1 MEEQPFNIPIDEPQ
15 KEFAKHLEPK
25 ENKRIIFSAPFGTGK
40 TYFLKKF
47 FDGRKT
53 KEKVIHLFPV
63 NYSVSSNEDVFELI
77 KFDIL
82 LQLLEDE
89 SIELDDNSFSTF
101 FIAQFFLLQNAGKVV
116 EWILNR
122 FGKVGKA
129 VNKHAKMVDR
139 VVRAYQ
145 KFEHEM
151 QTNADKSTAVDFLL
165 AIKNQQGNVHESD
178 AITNLICGL
187 IQQYEENNQKTVLI
201 IDDLDRI
208 DPEHIFRLLNVFAA
222 HFDIGAPDTNK
233 FGFDKVI
240 FVCDINNIRNI
251 FYAKYGSDTDFSG
264 YIDKFYSDEIFIF
277 DNIKEVSSII
287 EDVVLD
293 NFFHKSINSIRHIM
307 YLRNTD
313 FFGVLTHVLCDLY
326 KARAINLRMLKNLH
340 SYPANIKEYELLF
353 SFFGSNVRNSDSFIA
368 VLLDILKKI
377 FGSSKETLKAINK
390 ASTFNDKVGV
400 DRVSIS
406 SSRYNSFICQHI
418 LPILAFENITLNASG
433 DFEHSV
439 LYECDELNVTFRLEF
454 VESNRSSL
462 IQLKINEVIQ
472 HNYTKWSNSSIKSSP
487 DSLNYFKL
495 LSLAFKKLQ
504 AKGVYQ
510 D

>member
-40 TYFLKKF
+40 TYFLDKF
-47 FDGRKT
+47 FKA
-53 KEKVIHLFPV
+53 KPEKVIHLFPV

-82 LQLLEDE
+82 LQLLEGE

-101 FIAQFFLLQNAGKVV
+101 FIAQFFLLHNADKVV

-129 VNKHAKMVDR
+129 VNKHAQMIER
-139 VVRAYQ
+139 VVKAYQ

-165 AIKNQQGNVHESD
+165 AIKNKQGNVYESD

-222 HFDIGAPDTNK
+222 HFDIGALDTNK

-251 FYAKYGSDTDFSG
+251 FHSKYGTETDFTG
-264 YIDKFYSDEIFIF
+264 YIDKFYSLDIFRF
-277 DNIKEVSSII
+277 KNIDATVKII
-287 EDVVLD
+287 EKIIL
-293 NFFHKSINSIRHIM
+293 NKLIYKNINSGYTLEKKRKII
-307 YLRNTD
+307 YEFLS
-313 FFGVLTHVLCDLY
+313 FLIVQLY
-326 KARAINLRMLKNLH
+326 TYDSLNLRSIKKIYYNTISLSNYKLQFKFHNTQLYSSQSIVVIVFEILKFV
-340 SYPANIKEYELLF
+340 YGTYESALIALKKAVRF
-353 SFFGSNVRNSDSFIA
+353 SNTKGIGDDGFMYD
-368 VLLDILKKI
+368 DIL
-377 FGSSKETLKAINK
+377 SSNLLGHCT
-390 ASTFNDKVGV
+390 
-400 DRVSIS
+400 
-406 SSRYNSFICQHI
+406 
-418 LPILAFENITLNASG
+418 PILASDYFFDKIDSSETSIKFSENQLGIMMTIRYFK
-433 DFEHSV
+433 D
-439 LYECDELNVTFRLEF
+439 LNVRKLGFVYYDVIEIFSLDSSRPAPKNYLKLFEVTFEKL
-454 VESNRSSL
+454 RS
-462 IQLKINEVIQ
+462 IGHLK
-472 HNYTKWSNSSIKSSP
+472 
-487 DSLNYFKL
+487 D
-495 LSLAFKKLQ
+495 
-504 AKGVYQ
+504 
-510 D
+510 

>member
-101 FIAQFFLLQNAGKVV
+101 FIAQFFLLHNADKVV

-129 VNKHAKMVDR
+129 VNKHAQMIER
-139 VVRAYQ
+139 VVKAYQ

-151 QTNADKSTAVDFLL
+151 QTNADKSTAVDFLF
-165 AIKNQQGNVHESD
+165 AIKNKQGNVYESD

-187 IQQYEENNQKTVLI
+187 IQQYEENYQKTVLI

-251 FYAKYGSDTDFSG
+251 FHAKYGTATDFTG
-264 YIDKFYSDEIFIF
+264 YIDKFYSTDIFTF
-277 DNIKEVSSII
+277 DNMDATITFVTEKVLSHLKQNSLQQSIKLEHIRNYSPFKQLFEYVLKRLVVAKAINYRGLQKISNFTLNFKEVKIGKNEVTNYNSI
-287 EDVVLD
+287 VVL
-293 NFFHKSINSIRHIM
+293 
-307 YLRNTD
+307 
-313 FFGVLTHVLCDLY
+313 
-326 KARAINLRMLKNLH
+326 MLN
-340 SYPANIKEYELLF
+340 
-353 SFFGSNVRNSDSFIA
+353 
-368 VLLDILKKI
+368 ILKKLL
-377 FGSSKETLKAINK
+377 GDYESVLNALSKAKDSQLLDNQLTYRFDNE
-390 ASTFNDKVGV
+390 
-400 DRVSIS
+400 SIS
-406 SSRYNSFICQHI
+406 RLFIGNIIAALYCVENRNYNTDMTMSFPEFT
-418 LPILAFENITLNASG
+418 PIYTITG
-433 DFEHSV
+433 
-439 LYECDELNVTFRLEF
+439 TFKKYYLDYTF
-454 VESNRSSL
+454 L
-462 IQLKINEVIQ
+462 I
-472 HNYTKWSNSSIKSSP
+472 
-487 DSLNYFKL
+487 DL
-495 LSLAFKKLQ
+495 LDWKCEPEIDKKELAFKDMEFFIHLLNELRKRRILT
-504 AKGVYQ
+504 